1 MSVAPTIGM
10 GQTWGCTQCQR
21 IRYGYGSYG
30 GYGSSFKI
38 PWRSALG
45 QKIEA
50 LRQTTVKILYNI
62 YIYIIYIVLYIYNII
77 YILYY
82 IYIYSPARYFQSL
95 PRHDLYPNRS
105 MMLILS
111 VLSTIVD
118 RQTKNFSNLGVHRCP
133 QCSRSPCWPFPEE
146 LHCPGNAWQKSH
158 QTPWTA
164 HGTSGTSV
172 SLWLNSVLGCTMM
185 YRKTGQ

>member
-10 GQTWGCTQCQR
+10 GQTWGCTQFQQ
-21 IRYGYGSYG
+21 IRYGYGSHG

-50 LRQTTVKILYNI
+50 LRQTKVKICIYIIHCIL
-62 YIYIIYIVLYIYNII
+62 YIYILCI
-77 YILYY
+77 YILY
-82 IYIYSPARYFQSL
+82 IYYSPARYFQSL

-118 RQTKNFSNLGVHRCP
+118 CQTKNFSNLGVHRCP

-158 QTPWTA
+158 QTLWWTA
-164 HGTSGTSV
+164 HGTSVTSV

-185 YRKTGQ
+185 YRKTRQK